1 MQQDKIVVGLDIG
14 TTKICALVGR
24 KNEYGK
30 LEIMGMGTAVSDGV
44 QRGIVLN
51 IDKTVEAIK
60 RAIRQ
65 AEEQSGIDIGV
76 VNVGIAGQHIKSL
89 QHNGSITRPSGD
101 NEITQDD
108 VNRLTADMYR
118 LVTPPGS
125 QIIHVMPQ
133 DYKVDFE
140 GGVTDP
146 VGMAGVRLEGN
157 FHIITAQSSAINNIN
172 KCVTK
177 AGLAISDLIL
187 EPLASSVSVLSDEE
201 KEAGVAL
208 VDIGGGTTDL
218 AVFKDGIIRHA
229 AVLPFGG
236 NVITQDIKQ
245 GCNVTPNQAE
255 QLKVKF
261 GKAIAEEA
269 SDYEIVSIP
278 GLPNRPPKEVSLKNL
293 AYIIEARMSEIIE
306 LVYAEIYRM
315 GLHEHLSAGIVLT
328 GGGSQLQNL
337 EQLTEYLTGLD
348 TRIGYPNQ
356 HLGKSKVEAV
366 KSPMHATGVGLVLA
380 GYQAQDERNNA
391 RPGYAEE
398 ELSSYS
404 YQPAPAAP
412 APLAA
417 PVIPSFTAA
426 PAPVVPAATVPA
438 APEEPKAP
446 KGPSKFGSYLGDI
459 TRKLKGI
466 LIDDF
471 DDKQY

>member
-30 LEIMGMGTAVSDGV
+30 LEILGMGKAVSDGV
-44 QRGIVLN
+44 QRGVVLN
-51 IDKTVEAIK
+51 IDKTVDAIK

-140 GGVTDP
+140 GGVLDP
-146 VGMAGVRLEGN
+146 IGMAGVRLEGN
-157 FHIITAQSSAINNIN
+157 FHIITAQSAAINNIN

-177 AGLAISDLIL
+177 AGLAIADLIL

-208 VDIGGGTTDL
+208 IDIGGGTTDL

-236 NVITQDIKQ
+236 NIITQDIKQ

-306 LVYAEIYRM
+306 LVHAEIYRM
-315 GLHEHLSAGIVLT
+315 GLHEQLSAGIVLT

-356 HLGKSKVEAV
+356 HLGKGKIEAV

-380 GYQAQDERNNA
+380 GYQAQDERIA
-391 RPGYAEE
+391 RPGYGEE
-398 ELSSYS
+398 EVPAYS
-404 YQPAPAAP
+404 YQA
-412 APLAA
+412 AA
-417 PVIPSFTAA
+417 PVA
-426 PAPVVPAATVPA
+426 APVVPSFAPAPPAAVQPA
-438 APEEPKAP
+438 APTPPEAP
-446 KGPSKFGSYLGDI
+446 KPPKEQKGLKFLGDI